1 MTELQASLMA
11 IGGVI
16 VVGVIS
22 YNKWQEWRAKKSV
35 DQAFSPLEDDVLMGG
50 GNTARQEPVL
60 SPFEGPDAV
69 VAHAHDDVVHGAHA
83 LHDGEAATHK
93 ASHEAADDGGQ
104 DDRPYQNHQGH
115 QGHPGDPG
123 HAAAS
128 ASSSAAAG
136 GRSAFIEAHAKPSLL
151 DEAIDCIIPL
161 ALDAPL
167 RGEKISAA
175 FQPLHI
181 IGNKPV
187 RVIGENETGQWEPV
201 AVGGIY
207 SALQVGV
214 QLATRANALT
224 ELEFS
229 ELVSRLNQLSDE
241 LGASPELPEMADTM
255 AAARALHQQ
264 VHEFDAQ
271 LSINVRASG
280 APWGMATLKPALQRQ
295 GMELRPDGR
304 LVMPDGEGG
313 ILFSVLTNAEPDETS
328 RLITLLLPVAR
339 VAPAFGA
346 FKAMSSFAKSLAT
359 RLSGVVV
366 DDEGQTLSD
375 AALSAIAT
383 QVDAFYQQMDQA
395 GIPAGSVRAQRL
407 FA

>member
-35 DQAFSPLEDDVLMGG
+35 EQAFSPLQDDVLMGG
-50 GNTARQEPVL
+50 GPAERQEPVL
-60 SPFEGPDAV
+60 TPFEGPDAV
-69 VAHAHDDVVHGAHA
+69 VAHAHDELVHRDVDGQGDDEPAHGNESQDH
-83 LHDGEAATHK
+83 LPQREHVGHDGR
-93 ASHEAADDGGQ
+93 DGIG
-104 DDRPYQNHQGH
+104 
-115 QGHPGDPG
+115 
-123 HAAAS
+123 
-128 ASSSAAAG
+128 SAAAPAS
-136 GRSAFIEAHAKPSLL
+136 RSAFIEAHAKPSLL
-151 DEAIDCIIPL
+151 DDAIDCIIPL
-161 ALDAPL
+161 ALDTPL
-167 RGEKISAA
+167 RGEKVSAA

-181 IGNKPV
+181 VGNKPV
-187 RVIGENETGQWEPV
+187 RVIGENEAGHWEAV

-207 SALQVGV
+207 SALKVGV
-214 QLATRANALT
+214 QLATRTNALT

-229 ELVSRLNQLSDE
+229 ELASHLNQLSDE
-241 LGASPELPEMADTM
+241 IGASPELPDMADTI
-255 AAARALHQQ
+255 ARARALHQQ

-271 LSINVRASG
+271 LSINVRAGG
-280 APWGMATLKPALQRQ
+280 APWAIATIKPALQRQ

-346 FKAMSSFAKSLAT
+346 FKAMSAFAKSLAT

-366 DDEGQTLSD
+366 DDEGQNLSD
-375 AALSAIAT
+375 AALAAIAS
-383 QVDAFYQQMDQA
+383 QVDDFYQQMSQA

>member
-16 VVGVIS
+16 VVGVFS

-35 DQAFSPLEDDVLMGG
+35 EQAFSPLQDDVLMGG
-50 GNTARQEPVL
+50 ATTPSPAGRQEPVL

-69 VAHAHDDVVHGAHA
+69 VAHAHDELAH
-83 LHDGEAATHK
+83 D
-93 ASHEAADDGGQ
+93 AADDHGDDSDLRHPAGHGQ
-104 DDRPYQNHQGH
+104 
-115 QGHPGDPG
+115 
-123 HAAAS
+123 HAQAEGSAPAAQ
-128 ASSSAAAG
+128 AAPAARSS
-136 GRSAFIEAHAKPSLL
+136 FIESHARPSLL

-161 ALDAPL
+161 TLDAPL

-175 FQPLHI
+175 FQQLHI
-181 IGNKPV
+181 VGNKPV
-187 RVIGENETGQWEPV
+187 RVIGENEAGHWELA
-201 AVGGIY
+201 AVGGVY
-207 SALQVGV
+207 SALKVGV

-229 ELVSRLNQLSDE
+229 ELASRLNQLSDE
-241 LGASPELPEMADTM
+241 LGATPELPEMADTI
-255 AAARALHQQ
+255 ATARALHQQ

-280 APWGMATLKPALQRQ
+280 APWSIATMKQALQRQ

-313 ILFSVLTNAEPDETS
+313 ILFSVLTNAEPDDTS

-346 FKAMSSFAKSLAT
+346 FKAMSVFAKSLAT
-359 RLSGVVV
+359 RMSGVVI
-366 DDEGQTLSD
+366 DDEGQALSD
-375 AALSAIAT
+375 AALAEIAT
-383 QVDAFYQQMDQA
+383 QVEQFYQQMEQA
-395 GIPAGSVRAQRL
+395 GIPAGSARAQRL

>member
-35 DQAFSPLEDDVLMGG
+35 EQAFSPLQDDVLMGG
-50 GNTARQEPVL
+50 GPGERQEPVL

-69 VAHAHDDVVHGAHA
+69 VAHAHDELVHRDADGHGDDEGAHGHDQQDHA
-83 LHDGEAATHK
+83 GQQHAGHDGH
-93 ASHEAADDGGQ
+93 G
-104 DDRPYQNHQGH
+104 
-115 QGHPGDPG
+115 
-123 HAAAS
+123 
-128 ASSSAAAG
+128 SAAAPA
-136 GRSAFIEAHAKPSLL
+136 GRSSFIEAHAKPPLL
-151 DEAIDCIIPL
+151 DDAIDCIVPL

-167 RGEKISAA
+167 RGEKVSAA
-175 FQPLHI
+175 FQSLHI
-181 IGNKPV
+181 VGNKPV
-187 RVIGENETGQWEPV
+187 RVIGENEAGHWEAV

-207 SALQVGV
+207 SALKVGV

-229 ELVSRLNQLSDE
+229 ELASRLNQLSDE
-241 LGASPELPEMADTM
+241 LGASPELPEMADTI
-255 AAARALHQQ
+255 AKARALHQQ

-280 APWGMATLKPALQRQ
+280 APWAIATIKPALQRQ
-295 GMELRPDGR
+295 GMELRPDGK

-346 FKAMSSFAKSLAT
+346 FKAMSAFAKSLAT

-366 DDEGQTLSD
+366 DDEGQSLSD
-375 AALSAIAT
+375 PALAAIAT
-383 QVDAFYQQMDQA
+383 QVDEFYQQMAQA
-395 GIPAGSVRAQRL
+395 GIPAGSARAQRL

>member
-50 GNTARQEPVL
+50 GAAERQEPVL
-60 SPFEGPDAV
+60 SAFEGPDAV
-69 VAHAHDDVVHGAHA
+69 VAHAHDKVVRGGNE
-83 LHDGEAATHK
+83 LHESEAALRK
-93 ASHEAADDGGQ
+93 PSQAPADDDAH
-104 DDRPYQNHQGH
+104 DDRAHQGH
-115 QGHPGDPG
+115 
-123 HAAAS
+123 AATS
-128 ASSSAAAG
+128 ASSSTSA
-136 GRSAFIEAHAKPSLL
+136 RSAFIEAHTKPSLL

-161 ALDAPL
+161 VLDAPL

-181 IGNKPV
+181 VGNKPV

-214 QLATRANALT
+214 QLATRPNALT

-241 LGASPELPEMADTM
+241 LGASPELPEMADTI

-271 LSINVRASG
+271 LSINVRAIG
-280 APWGMATLKPALQRQ
+280 APWSMATLKPALQRQ

-313 ILFSVLTNAEPDETS
+313 ILFSVLTNAEPDETT

-346 FKAMSSFAKSLAT
+346 FKAMSAFAKSLAT

-366 DDEGQTLSD
+366 DDEGQALPD
-375 AALSAIAT
+375 AALSAIAA
-383 QVDAFYQQMDQA
+383 QVDEFYQQMDQA

>member
-35 DQAFSPLEDDVLMGG
+35 EQAFSPLQDDVLMGG
-50 GNTARQEPVL
+50 GPAERQEPVL
-60 SPFEGPDAV
+60 TPFEGPDAV
-69 VAHAHDDVVHGAHA
+69 VAHAHDELVHRDVDGQGDDEPAHGNESQDH
-83 LHDGEAATHK
+83 LPQREHVGHDGR
-93 ASHEAADDGGQ
+93 DGIG
-104 DDRPYQNHQGH
+104 
-115 QGHPGDPG
+115 
-123 HAAAS
+123 
-128 ASSSAAAG
+128 SAAAPAS
-136 GRSAFIEAHAKPSLL
+136 RSAFIEAHAKPSLL
-151 DEAIDCIIPL
+151 DDAIDCIIPL
-161 ALDAPL
+161 ALDTPL
-167 RGEKISAA
+167 RGEKVSAA

-181 IGNKPV
+181 VGNKPV
-187 RVIGENETGQWEPV
+187 RVIGENEAGHWEAV

-207 SALQVGV
+207 SALKVGV
-214 QLATRANALT
+214 QLATRTNALT

-229 ELVSRLNQLSDE
+229 ELASHLNQLSDE
-241 LGASPELPEMADTM
+241 IGASPELPDMADTI
-255 AAARALHQQ
+255 ARARALHQQ

-280 APWGMATLKPALQRQ
+280 APWAIATIKPALQRQ

-346 FKAMSSFAKSLAT
+346 FKAMSAFAKSLAT

-366 DDEGQTLSD
+366 DDEGQNLSD
-375 AALSAIAT
+375 AALAAIAA
-383 QVDAFYQQMDQA
+383 QVDAFYQQMAQA